1 MKQDG
6 ISVILPTLNE
16 KENLSKL
23 IPQIVYLFEE
33 KIAVDYEIL
42 VVDDGSNDGTADL
55 IYEIS
60 IKNSNVKLITRT
72 KRNHYRYQ
80 FLRVLILL
88 ISIMLCG

>member
-55 IYEIS
+55 IYEIN
-60 IKNSNVKLITRT
+60 IKIA
-72 KRNHYRYQ
+72 
-80 FLRVLILL
+80 
-88 ISIMLCG
+88 MLN